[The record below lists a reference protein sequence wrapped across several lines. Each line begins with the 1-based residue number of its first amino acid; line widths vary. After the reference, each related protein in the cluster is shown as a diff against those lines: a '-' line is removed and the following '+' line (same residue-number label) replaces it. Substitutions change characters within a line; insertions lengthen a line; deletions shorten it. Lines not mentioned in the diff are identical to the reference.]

1 MLIGWRIIVE
11 YSLFEKIIIKRSIF
25 FVIGCLIVLIVATLA
40 MRYMFKN
47 MRGERV
53 LFYVLV
59 VLCSVAIIFSVVLSS
74 NILYNS
80 IYDIKNKAYIVYNGE
95 FQFGNTVENYS
106 GSGFLYIPNENGIK
120 LETDAYALEPG
131 NYNGKI
137 VYGEKTRVVLKIET
151 EGISK
156 DYIYYWS

>member
-40 MRYMFKN
+40 MRYIFKN

-59 VLCSVAIIFSVVLSS
+59 VL
-74 NILYNS
+74 
-80 IYDIKNKAYIVYNGE
+80 
-95 FQFGNTVENYS
+95 
-106 GSGFLYIPNENGIK
+106 
-120 LETDAYALEPG
+120 
-131 NYNGKI
+131 
-137 VYGEKTRVVLKIET
+137 
-151 EGISK
+151 
-156 DYIYYWS
+156 